1 METFWEKLKN
11 WLKKPKIPK
20 EGIDYEFYDFPD
32 SDLTGIHLLR
42 GVYRGVIYFYMGARF
57 SEDDGY
63 PRLFFEYEICQTGNL
78 TREELTSDKKFDIL
92 IGDILTEL
100 MVNNAARADN
110 PKKSYLQR

>member
-1 METFWEKLKN
+1 METFWEKLKS
-11 WLKKPKIPK
+11 WLKKPNIPK

-42 GVYRGVIYFYMGARF
+42 GVYRGVIYYYMGARF
-57 SEDDGY
+57 SEDEGY
-63 PRLFFEYEICQTGNL
+63 PKLFFEYEVYQTGKL
-78 TREELTSDKKFDIL
+78 TREQLTADKKFDIL

-110 PKKSYLQR
+110 NLKE